1 MNWGMV
7 KKQSNIMSRLLQSVK
22 FSMERTIIILQFH
35 SGVLATLISHWEI
48 IENVLNTTKKLCKL
62 KRVYLEIITLMWRNY
77 LRILG
82 LITIILGMGKNQ
94 SSIMSRLLKF
104 VKFSMEKTMMML
116 QHRFGKLPTLMSH

>member
-7 KKQSNIMSRLLQSVK
+7 KKQLNITSRLLQSVK

-116 QHRFGKLPTLMSH
+116 QLRFGKLPTLMSH